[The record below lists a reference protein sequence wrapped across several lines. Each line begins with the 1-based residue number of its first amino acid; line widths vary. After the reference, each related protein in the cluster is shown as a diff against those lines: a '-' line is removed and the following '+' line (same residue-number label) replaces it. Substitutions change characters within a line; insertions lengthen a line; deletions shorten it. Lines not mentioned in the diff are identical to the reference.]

1 MLMRFSDRYVD
12 SLKPRDKRFAV
23 FEDNAR
29 GRGTLGL
36 RVTPKGV
43 KTWVHFYKLD
53 GRKRM
58 TTLGRYP
65 EMTVAEAHAIFGQ
78 AGLAVARGQDPA
90 HVAKT
95 ERIRRRGA
103 LNVADLAEVY
113 LERWARPR
121 KRSWREDERILRH
134 DVLPAL
140 GQMKSEDVERRHIV
154 EILDAIV
161 ERGAPIVANRT
172 LAVVRK
178 MYRFGIERELVV
190 RNPCEGV
197 SPPAPERRRQRVL
210 GDDELGALLAALPTT
225 TMWTPTQLA
234 MLLLLTT
241 AQRCTEVV
249 TMSWSQV
256 DHASGWWTIPAERA
270 KNGMAHRVPLSAQSA
285 QILELAR
292 RHHLGGETLHA
303 LEYPVQRFTL
313 QVEHHVTDAKSL
325 ERRDVFGNL
334 FRRPREAAAMA
345 VRRTLGLGAEGN
357 TPVRDTHLV
366 RVSACILH
374 TSAEPLHA
382 LRQLVRCS
390 QRELGIA
397 GGRIPGFSE
406 PSRSVDCRRAVAAYP
421 DRRVRL
427 PHRLRR
433 ERDVRECAELSL
445 KGRVVTGPQLLED
458 GAPRR

>member
-1 MLMRFSDRYVD
+1 MRFSDRYVD

-178 MYRFGIERELVV
+178 MYGFGIERELVV

-210 GDDELGALLAALPTT
+210 GDDELRVLLAALPAT

-234 MLLLLTT
+234 MLFLLTT

-249 TMSWSQV
+249 TMRWSQV
-256 DHASGWWTIPAERA
+256 DQASGWWTIPAERA

-292 RHHLGGETLHA
+292 RHHLGG
-303 LEYPVQRFTL
+303 
-313 QVEHHVTDAKSL
+313 DAVFPS
-325 ERRDVFGNL
+325 RRDGGPMVATAVARGVARN
-334 FRRPREAAAMA
+334 REA
-345 VRRTLGLGAEGN
+345 VGIEHFTPHDLRRTAASQMTSLGIGRLVVSKVLNHAERGV
-357 TPVRDTHLV
+357 TAVYDRHSYDGEKVEAMERWGVKLT
-366 RVSACILH
+366 
-374 TSAEPLHA
+374 
-382 LRQLVRCS
+382 
-390 QRELGIA
+390 ELGIEQTLA
-397 GGRIPGFSE
+397 AIETTVRWRLESPWW
-406 PSRSVDCRRAVAAYP
+406 SRR
-421 DRRVRL
+421 
-427 PHRLRR
+427 RLR
-433 ERDVRECAELSL
+433 
-445 KGRVVTGPQLLED
+445 LEI
-458 GAPRR
+458 R